1 MGCAG
6 AAAYAASKAYLR
18 SFGNAL
24 HDELKKQKVFVTTVL
39 PGAVDTAFARTAD
52 MERSLV
58 FSVPGGLGGSCGRC
72 NCGRA
77 SAVRDIGK
85 PVGFVLGYK

>member
-1 MGCAG
+1 MQLDSRCIYGRGAKVALSSDQFKAGCQ
-6 AAAYAASKAYLR
+6 L
-18 SFGNAL
+18 
-24 HDELKKQKVFVTTVL
+24 
-39 PGAVDTAFARTAD
+39 
-52 MERSLV
+52 

-85 PVGFVLGYK
+85 PVGFVLGYA